1 MLKKRQPA
9 IFDKRAFR
17 DAAVT
22 TLSYLYAAKH
32 VVPRHFHEF
41 AQVLYASSGTM
52 TVSAYGSIWVIP
64 PERAVWIPARVEH
77 SIRMHNAVLMKSI
90 YIRPGLAT
98 RMPRECAVLNVSPLL
113 RELLIQACTAP
124 RLSLRRKRETHFIAL
139 LLDEVEAATH
149 LPLSLLLPRDER
161 ALRVALHLIEDP
173 SAGRNMA
180 AVLDIA
186 GAAKRTLERIFLRET
201 GITLGKWRQQ
211 LSLVHAVRL
220 LGEGWKV
227 ASVAE
232 ECGYE
237 SPSAF
242 VAMFRTR
249 LGTTPARY
257 SRARL

>member
-1 MLKKRQPA
+1 MLKMRQSA

-17 DAAVT
+17 GAAVT
-22 TLSYLYAAKH
+22 TLSHLYAAKH
-32 VVPRHFHEF
+32 AVPSHFHEF
-41 AQVLYASSGTM
+41 AQVLYASSGAM
-52 TVSAYGSIWVIP
+52 TVSADGSIWVIP
-64 PERAVWIPARVEH
+64 PERAVWIPPRIEH

-90 YIRPGLAT
+90 YIRPGLAA
-98 RMPRECAVLNVSPLL
+98 RLPRECAVLNVSPLL
-113 RELLIQACTAP
+113 RQLLIQACMSP
-124 RLSLRRKRETHFIAL
+124 ILSLRRKREAHFIAV

-161 ALRVALHLIEDP
+161 ALRVAVRLIEDP
-173 SAGRNMA
+173 SAGRKMA
-180 AVLDIA
+180 EVLHLA
-186 GAAKRTLERIFLRET
+186 GAAKRTIERIFLRET

-257 SRARL
+257 SRTRI